1 MKLSA
6 KNICKTYDTN
16 FVIRDFSCAYS
27 TGDFIG
33 IFGKNGSGK
42 STLIKLLSQMIL
54 PDSGEIETIPPSP
67 GKYIVAPYSN
77 LYANLSIKEHAG
89 FIARAYETKFDK
101 ALYLDLLK
109 KLNLENFDNQIVKK
123 LSSGTVQKAKIML
136 SLLSQSDILFFDEP
150 FSNLDDAGIST
161 TIELIRQARTN
172 SLILMASNNIDDLAE
187 CNVVI
192 NI

>member
-1 MKLSA
+1 MQLSA

-16 FVIRDFSCAYS
+16 VVIRDFSCTYS
-27 TGDFIG
+27 TGDFVG

-54 PDSGEIETIPPSP
+54 PDSGEIEIIPSLAS
-67 GKYIVAPYSN
+67 KYIVAPYSN
-77 LYANLSIKEHAG
+77 LYANLTIKEHAE
-89 FIARAYETKFDK
+89 FIARVSGTKFDK
-101 ALYLDLLK
+101 ALYLDLSK

-123 LSSGTVQKAKIML
+123 LSSGTMQKAKIML

-150 FSNLDDAGIST
+150 FSNLDEAGIST
-161 TIELIRQARTN
+161 TIELIRQARTK
-172 SLILMASNNIDDLAE
+172 SLILMASNNFDDLAE
-187 CNVVI
+187 CNAII